1 VQESKAGGE
10 SWHLVQQEP
19 LTSLP
24 FSSMPQRRQQSFSFG
39 SSHPQSLQML
49 CSPSATC
56 PQTIQVDGR
65 AQRID
70 WIRS

>member
-1 VQESKAGGE
+1 
-10 SWHLVQQEP
+10 VQQES